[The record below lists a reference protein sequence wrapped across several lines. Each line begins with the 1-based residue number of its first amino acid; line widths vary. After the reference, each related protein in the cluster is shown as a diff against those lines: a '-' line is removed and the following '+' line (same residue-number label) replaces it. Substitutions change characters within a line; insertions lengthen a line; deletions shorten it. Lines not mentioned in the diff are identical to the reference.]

1 MTDQDDS
8 NANAISEK
16 QLNAI
21 PHIIVARTMAEAAE
35 KAGISRNTLYEW
47 MKIPAFNAELRRH
60 REMVVEEAME
70 RLKLNVVK
78 AVDILGTLLDKPEIN
93 IYLKRN
99 ISLDIIKQVIKAREQ
114 SKIAHLEK
122 RVSELEKK
130 LSDQIADQSKV
141 KEE

>member
-1 MTDQDDS
+1 MTKQDDS
-8 NANAISEK
+8 NSLAEK
-16 QLNAI
+16 QLKAI
-21 PHIIVARTMAEAAE
+21 PHIIAARTMAEAAE

-47 MKIPAFNAELRRH
+47 LKIPAFNDELRRQ
-60 REMVVEEAME
+60 REMVVEMAID
-70 RLKLNVVK
+70 RLKFNVVK

-99 ISLDIIKQVIKAREQ
+99 ISLDIIKQVIKVREQ

-130 LSDQIADQSKV
+130 LSDRMEDESKF